1 MDRVGRFFMVRTLV
15 RVVGVAVSI
24 AWNML
29 LQER

>member
-15 RVVGVAVSI
+15 GVVGVAISI

-29 LQER
+29 IQQM